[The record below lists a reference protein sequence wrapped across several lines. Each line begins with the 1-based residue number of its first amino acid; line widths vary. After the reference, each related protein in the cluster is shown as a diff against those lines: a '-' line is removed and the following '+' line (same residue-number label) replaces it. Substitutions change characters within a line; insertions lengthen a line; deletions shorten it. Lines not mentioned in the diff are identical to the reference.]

1 MRAVTRLA
9 VAIAAAGMAINLE
22 WHSMTTPTR
31 TTRIG
36 SRKDKIERARRH
48 AADLAPTIN
57 AIRATGATTFLGIA
71 TELNR
76 LGIPTASG
84 WGKWRGAQ
92 VRKILQR
99 LGPLAANIYHLVV
112 VRHGPSLWGWELYRN
127 GEPLPARLRDGFFA
141 SKSAAAAAGRA
152 AIRAFLEALD
162 QERNG

>member
-1 MRAVTRLA
+1 
-9 VAIAAAGMAINLE
+9 
-22 WHSMTTPTR
+22 MTTPTR

-48 AADLAPTIN
+48 AADIAPTIN

-84 WGKWRGAQ
+84 SGKWSGAQ
-92 VRKILQR
+92 VRLVLRR
-99 LGPLAANIYHLVV
+99 LGPLPANIYHLVV

-127 GEPLPARLRDGFFA
+127 GEALPIRLRNGNYK
-141 SKSAAAAAGRA
+141 SKSTARTAGRVA
-152 AIRAFLEALD
+152 LIEFLRALERD
-162 QERNG
+162 QNA